1 MNSILRF
8 SALVVFSGLALV
20 AGPRADAAPVSGQA
34 VFVDLDTPSIVGS
47 NDINS
52 ATGFNF
58 GFPLR
63 ATQGSGDFAAIVGT
77 NASTTTFNVATPT
90 TFTLTTALGTFT
102 GTAIIQTAAT
112 ASSQDFSLAGLFTS
126 NTAGTNV
133 PQAATF
139 TFSFTQTGGPGGLI
153 SDSSSLFVPAANP
166 VPEPA
171 SIALLGLGL
180 AGVAGFSARR
190 RSAK

>member
-20 AGPRADAAPVSGQA
+20 AGPKADAAPVNGQA
-34 VFVDLDTPSIVGS
+34 VFVDLGTPSLVGS

-58 GFPLR
+58 GNPLR
-63 ATQGSGDFAAIVGT
+63 VTQGNGDFATIIGT
-77 NASTTTFNVATPT
+77 NATATTFNIATPA
-90 TFTLTTALGTFT
+90 TFQLVTNLGTFV
-102 GTAIIQTAAT
+102 GTAITQTAAT
-112 ASSQDFSLAGLFTS
+112 TTSQDFVLAGLFTS
-126 NTAGTNV
+126 STAGGVNT
-133 PQAATF
+133 PQAATY

-153 SDSSSLFVPAANP
+153 SDSSSLFVNA

-171 SIALLGLGL
+171 SIAMLGLGL